1 MADQNPTSSVTI
13 DPYKHINISLNP
25 DGSLTRPTKF
35 PNIPP
40 TNDDHQSSSP
50 VISLDIPLNPS
61 KKTWMRV
68 FQPSNLSSNK
78 KLPLIIYFH
87 GGGFI
92 LYSASSFM
100 FHESCVQ
107 MASKLPAIF
116 VSVDYQLAPEHKL
129 PSAYEDAVDALL
141 WVKNLALNNGGGY
154 MFYDFVDFSKC
165 FIMGSSSGGNISY
178 QAGLRALNIDLEPI
192 KIIGIIMNQPFF
204 GGVQRTESE
213 LRLVNDKIIPLVV
226 SDLMWE
232 FALPNGID
240 RDHEYCNPMV
250 GSHHHD
256 EIKRL
261 PRCFVRGY
269 GGDPLVDR
277 QIEFVKMLEEHGA
290 CVLKHFIDDGFHSC
304 DLFKPDKA
312 HALWMDLKDFIYS
325 SATTT
330 GVGSNA
336 VANSTL

>member
-1 MADQNPTSSVTI
+1 MADQNPSSVSII

-25 DGSLTRPTKF
+25 DGSLTRPTTF

-40 TNDDHQSSSP
+40 TNDDQSP

-68 FQPSNLSSNK
+68 FQPTNLSPNQ

-92 LYSASSFM
+92 LYSASTNF

-116 VSVDYQLAPEHKL
+116 LSVDYQLAPEHKL

-154 MFYDFVDFSKC
+154 KFCEFVDFSKC
-165 FIMGSSSGGNISY
+165 FIMGSSSGGNITY
-178 QAGLRALNIDLEPI
+178 QAGLRTINLDLEPI
-192 KIIGIIMNQPFF
+192 KIIGLIMNQPFF
-204 GGVQRTESE
+204 GGVKRTESE

-232 FALPNGID
+232 LALPIGAD

-250 GSHHHD
+250 GSHDHD
-256 EIKRL
+256 VIKRF

-277 QIEFVKMLEEHGA
+277 QIEFVKMLEEHGG
-290 CVLKHFIDDGFHSC
+290 CVVKHFIDDGFHGC
-304 DLFKPDKA
+304 ELLKPDKA
-312 HALWMDLKDFIYS
+312 HAMWMDLQDFIYYS
-325 SATTT
+325 STTTT
-330 GVGSNA
+330 GVGFNA
-336 VANSTL
+336 VASSTL